1 MGNLTG
7 DITEFINAIRKL
19 TGIGICF
26 YDLNSFFGYDRYGVK
41 NNRGHYCEFCK
52 KTRELSDGRIRC
64 DESDKNEAIS
74 LAKQYKTPFFFE
86 CHMGMQELV
95 IPLICDGFLLGV
107 LFVGQCRTS
116 PVNSEK
122 IRENAQKLNGNPD
135 ELLELY
141 NSLPLVSKEDVLSIG
156 VILEQYFN
164 TKILSSELLRP
175 ITSPHMGN
183 TDVAEAIRNYIR
195 QNYRYPLSTKKIAD
209 AFFINASYASRC
221 FSERYDMTITE
232 YILKIRIDC
241 SKKYLSTTTAPISSI
256 SLNVGFEDPN
266 YFTRV
271 FKKITGC
278 SPTQYRLYN
287 QNNG

>member
-95 IPLICDGFLLGV
+95 IPLICQF
-107 LFVGQCRTS
+107 
-116 PVNSEK
+116 
-122 IRENAQKLNGNPD
+122 KLN
-135 ELLELY
+135 
-141 NSLPLVSKEDVLSIG
+141 
-156 VILEQYFN
+156 
-164 TKILSSELLRP
+164 
-175 ITSPHMGN
+175 
-183 TDVAEAIRNYIR
+183 
-195 QNYRYPLSTKKIAD
+195 
-209 AFFINASYASRC
+209 
-221 FSERYDMTITE
+221 
-232 YILKIRIDC
+232 
-241 SKKYLSTTTAPISSI
+241 
-256 SLNVGFEDPN
+256 
-266 YFTRV
+266 
-271 FKKITGC
+271 
-278 SPTQYRLYN
+278 RL
-287 QNNG
+287 